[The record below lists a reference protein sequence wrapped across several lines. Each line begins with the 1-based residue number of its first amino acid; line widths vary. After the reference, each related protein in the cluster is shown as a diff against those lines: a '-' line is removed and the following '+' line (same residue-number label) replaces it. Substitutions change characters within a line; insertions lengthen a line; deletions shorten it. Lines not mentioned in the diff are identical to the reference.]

1 MFEEKIKNR
10 QARIG
15 VVGLG
20 YVGLP
25 VLLAFG
31 KNGFPVL
38 GLDVDA
44 DKVEQ
49 LNCGRSYIHHIPE
62 EAVRSLLETGRFQT
76 TTDFSRASGLDA
88 VLICVPTPLT
98 QHREPDMRYI
108 VATARALSPHL
119 VANQLIVLES
129 TTYPGTT
136 RDVLIPELE
145 SQTVLRA
152 NRDFWV
158 AYSPER
164 EDPNNREFSVSNV
177 PKVIGADHPTGL
189 QWTESLYGAITQTTV
204 PIGDTRV
211 AEAAK
216 LMENVFRSVN
226 IALVNELKVIFD
238 RMGIDIWQVIDVAK
252 TKPFG
257 YMPFFP
263 GPGLGGHCI
272 PIDPF
277 YLSWKAKEYGIVTR
291 FIELAGE
298 INVSM
303 PNYVMEKIQSALN
316 RQSKSVRG
324 SCIFILGVAYKKDVD
339 DDRESV
345 SFKIMETI
353 EAQGGSA
360 DFHDPY
366 IAVIGDKKE
375 YPHFTGKQR
384 APLEDMGR
392 YDLTVILTDHSAYDY
407 DFIVKESRMVV
418 DTRNACRHIQSDKI
432 IKA

>member
-1 MFEEKIKNR
+1 MLEDTIKNKE
-10 QARIG
+10 ARIG

-38 GLDVDA
+38 GLDVDG

-62 EAVRSLLETGRFQT
+62 EEIRSLLETGRFQA
-76 TTDFSRASGLDA
+76 TTDFSCASGLSA

-119 VANQLIVLES
+119 TANQLIVLES

-164 EDPNNREFSVSNV
+164 EDPNNREFNVSNV
-177 PKVIGADHPTGL
+177 PKVIGADHPAGL
-189 QWTESLYGAITQTTV
+189 RLTETLYGAITQTTV

-238 RMGIDIWQVIDVAK
+238 RMGIDIWQVIEVAK

-316 RQSKSVRG
+316 QHSKSVRG
-324 SCIFILGVAYKKDVD
+324 SRIFVLGVAYKKDVD

-345 SFKIMETI
+345 SFKIMEMI
-353 EAQGGSA
+353 EEQGGSV

-375 YPHFTGKQR
+375 YPHFTGKKR
-384 APLEDMGR
+384 TPLEEMGQ

-407 DFIVKESRMVV
+407 DFIVRESRMVV
-418 DTRNACRHIQSDKI
+418 DTRNACRYIQSDKI